1 MKIVKFG
8 SGENIFAAVKIL
20 KRLFRFQTSFLEL
33 LIQNVKSRLWFFDEW
48 QKILESKVQP
58 CARVKNWS
66 KLWKLWKF
74 KIFENFEIHATNNWR
89 KTKFRVNPKF
99 SRTFW
104 VYSGMNSVRSIYIR
118 NRPFSDC
125 ISFWKFRITKNSREK
140 NWQYNYVILISIYL
154 GVPW

>member
-58 CARVKNWS
+58 CARVKNWP
-66 KLWKLWKF
+66 KLWKF

-89 KTKFRVNPKF
+89 KTKFRVNLKF
-99 SRTFW
+99 SRTFR
-104 VYSGMNSVRSIYIR
+104 VYFGTNPVRSIYIR
-118 NRPFSDC
+118 NRPFPDLSV
-125 ISFWKFRITKNSREK
+125 FHFEITKNSREK
-140 NWQYNYVILISIYL
+140 NKLTV
-154 GVPW
+154 

>member
-8 SGENIFAAVKIL
+8 SCENIFAAVKIL

-66 KLWKLWKF
+66 KLWKF
-74 KIFENFEIHATNNWR
+74 KIFQNFEIHATNNWR
-89 KTKFRVNPKF
+89 KTKFQVNLEF
-99 SRTFW
+99 SRTFR
-104 VYSGMNSVRSIYIR
+104 VYLGT
-118 NRPFSDC
+118 
-125 ISFWKFRITKNSREK
+125 KFRFDQFTFEIGHSQTLSDFDLKNFCQNFTWK
-140 NWQYNYVILISIYL
+140 KWLYNYVILISINL
-154 GVPW
+154 GVLKTW